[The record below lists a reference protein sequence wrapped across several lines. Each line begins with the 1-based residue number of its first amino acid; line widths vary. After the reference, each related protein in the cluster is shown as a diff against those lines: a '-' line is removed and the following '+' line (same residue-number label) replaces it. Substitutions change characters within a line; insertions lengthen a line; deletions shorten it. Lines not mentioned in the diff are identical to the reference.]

1 MSEPRIPG
9 WIYVLASQSHPGI
22 VKIGRTS
29 RHTPGRMIEVD
40 RSAYAA
46 FGPWTEVWS
55 RAVADCAH
63 VEAAAHRMLA
73 NRRVKLNRLVCR
85 ELFRVDSAEACR
97 VVEAAA
103 GSLIVA
109 RQPLPVPMRR
119 PAARFRRAQ
128 GTPAAACRGGD
139 RHVAGDGLA
148 DRAASARMMS
158 LHMGAAGSVA
168 DGKAMAVYLLEQQI
182 PTEAMR
188 APPITGRRQA
198 SRTPLQS
205 LPEAGQGGGRLS
217 AGKARATGPSCRRTA
232 RSARLARCKTFAECT
247 CSNFQASHPC
257 ASLASIGRAIF
268 GHSDEPSAAGLILN
282 LPLPRS
288 TCGHLL
294 TAAWPQWRR

>member
-1 MSEPRIPG
+1 MSGPRTPG

-29 RHTPGRMIEVD
+29 RHTPGRMVEVD

-109 RQPLPVPMRR
+109 RRPLPLPIRR
-119 PAARFRRAQ
+119 PAARFTRPKGRLPRRAV
-128 GTPAAACRGGD
+128 AAI
-139 RHVAGDGLA
+139 VMLPVMVWLIGLF
-148 DRAASARMMS
+148 
-158 LHMGAAGSVA
+158 LHA
-168 DGKAMAVYLLEQQI
+168 
-182 PTEAMR
+182 
-188 APPITGRRQA
+188 
-198 SRTPLQS
+198 
-205 LPEAGQGGGRLS
+205 
-217 AGKARATGPSCRRTA
+217 
-232 RSARLARCKTFAECT
+232 
-247 CSNFQASHPC
+247 
-257 ASLASIGRAIF
+257 
-268 GHSDEPSAAGLILN
+268 
-282 LPLPRS
+282 
-288 TCGHLL
+288 
-294 TAAWPQWRR
+294 